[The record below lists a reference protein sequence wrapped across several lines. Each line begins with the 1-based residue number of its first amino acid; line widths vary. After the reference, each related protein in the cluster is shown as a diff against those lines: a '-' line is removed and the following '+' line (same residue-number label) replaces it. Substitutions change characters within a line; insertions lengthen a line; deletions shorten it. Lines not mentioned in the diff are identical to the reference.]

1 MYTITV
7 NTNTTASSAKSYV
20 TVSLKPADARAFYQ
34 LHISPSPIFRAITGP
49 LPGGRR
55 LIRPLTVMVEYDE
68 EEVVVSEP
76 RFHMHAS
83 APTEAEALAAFR
95 RILSGYLDS
104 LTRREKTLGQQL
116 HDQLDYLRSVIAS
129 E

>member
-1 MYTITV
+1 MDTITINA
-7 NTNTTASSAKSYV
+7 NTRASSAAPKLPISFLPNV
-20 TVSLKPADARAFYQ
+20 RIAYQ
-34 LHISPSPIFRAITGP
+34 PPTSTTYTFRRITGF

-55 LIRPLTVMVEYDE
+55 LTHPLIVMVEYDD

-95 RILSGYLDS
+95 RIFSGYLDS
-104 LTRREKTLGQQL
+104 LTRREKTLGPQL
-116 HDQLDYLRSVIAS
+116 RDQLNYLRSVIAS

>member
-1 MYTITV
+1 M
-7 NTNTTASSAKSYV
+7 SS
-20 TVSLKPADARAFYQ
+20 TP
-34 LHISPSPIFRAITGP
+34 PIFRTITGA

-55 LIRPLTVMVEYDE
+55 LTRPLTVMIEYDD

-83 APTEAEALAAFR
+83 APTEAEALNAFR

-104 LTRREKTLGQQL
+104 LTRREKTLGLPLQ
-116 HDQLDYLRSVIAS
+116 DQLNYLRSVITS
-129 E
+129 K

>member
-1 MYTITV
+1 MDTITV
-7 NTNTTASSAKSYV
+7 NVNTRASSAAPKLSISFLPNV
-20 TVSLKPADARAFYQ
+20 RLAYQ
-34 LHISPSPIFRAITGP
+34 PLTSTPHTFRRITGF

-55 LIRPLTVMVEYDE
+55 LIHPLTVTVEYDD

-83 APTEAEALAAFR
+83 APTEAEALVAFR
-95 RILSGYLDS
+95 RIFSGYLDS
-104 LTRREKTLGQQL
+104 LTRREKTLGPQL
-116 HDQLDYLRSVIAS
+116 LDQLNYLRSVIAS

>member
-1 MYTITV
+1 
-7 NTNTTASSAKSYV
+7 
-20 TVSLKPADARAFYQ
+20 
-34 LHISPSPIFRAITGP
+34 
-49 LPGGRR
+49 
-55 LIRPLTVMVEYDE
+55 MVEYDE

-76 RFHMHAS
+76 RFHMHVSAS
-83 APTEAEALAAFR
+83 TEAEALAAFR

-104 LTRREKTLGQQL
+104 LTGREKTLDQQL

>member
-1 MYTITV
+1 
-7 NTNTTASSAKSYV
+7 
-20 TVSLKPADARAFYQ
+20 
-34 LHISPSPIFRAITGP
+34 
-49 LPGGRR
+49 
-55 LIRPLTVMVEYDE
+55 MVEYDE

-76 RFHMHAS
+76 RFHMHVSAS
-83 APTEAEALAAFR
+83 TEAEALAAFR

-116 HDQLDYLRSVIAS
+116 HDQRDYLRSVIAS

>member
-1 MYTITV
+1 MSEEIEQKRQQFDEIPLPISRPPHFRTIIG
-7 NTNTTASSAKSYV
+7 A
-20 TVSLKPADARAFYQ
+20 
-34 LHISPSPIFRAITGP
+34 

-55 LIRPLTVMVEYDE
+55 LVHPLNVMIEYDD

-83 APTEAEALAAFR
+83 APTEAEALIAFR

-104 LTRREKTLGQQL
+104 LTRREKTLGPPL
-116 HDQLDYLRSVIAS
+116 WDQLNYLRSLITS